1 MNYDALKQKLTD
13 LQRALAQCRNN
24 LDNYEK
30 QGKSLEQEEMQI
42 QQSFERTLSE
52 ESNKELQEY
61 VNNLSEPIANKVGEL
76 EEELLELEERYEE
89 EMSKLSGED
98 LTDYYYSEAEMLE
111 DVQKTLAMLNER
123 LVELIGERFQKEL
136 NEQLNSVT
144 FLSLIHI

>member
-89 EMSKLSGED
+89 EMSKLSGLNVTKKSKFIIE
-98 LTDYYYSEAEMLE
+98 LKRKICRRKLYIQMNLE
-111 DVQKTLAMLNER
+111 TK
-123 LVELIGERFQKEL
+123 
-136 NEQLNSVT
+136 
-144 FLSLIHI
+144 